1 MGRKDAFINTN
12 MYVEA
17 FHRVLKY
24 AYMKGKVNK
33 RLDNC
38 LYVLLKL
45 ARDKGFDRLIKIEKG
60 KNTARINMIRERHQS
75 SLKLCAA
82 LVNETEQNL
91 SWEVTSRD
99 RTSTY
104 TVSLLNNTCPQQCEI
119 RCYDCD
125 ISVHIY
131 TCNCADALIRY
142 TICKHIHLVARVTTD
157 IVKPGEN
164 SDETPQHSS
173 ENLLQTIQDK
183 NVCDIATLRN
193 DLQTSLSGLSWQIN
207 MINDIET
214 LRCIRKYINSA
225 ANLIVES

>member
-1 MGRKDAFINTN
+1 

-24 AYMKGKVNK
+24 VYMKGKVNK

-82 LVNETEQNL
+82 LVNETEQNS

-125 ISVHIY
+125 ICVHIQL
-131 TCNCADALIRY
+131 CRCIDPLHN
-142 TICKHIHLVARVTTD
+142 
-157 IVKPGEN
+157 
-164 SDETPQHSS
+164 
-173 ENLLQTIQDK
+173 LQTYTSSCQGY
-183 NVCDIATLRN
+183 NRHC
-193 DLQTSLSGLSWQIN
+193 QT
-207 MINDIET
+207 
-214 LRCIRKYINSA
+214 RRKFR
-225 ANLIVES
+225 